1 MNEQLQQAVASLIT
15 ASLAA
20 FDTGVNFL
28 SEQIPD
34 VVQQLLLWK
43 AIESFAHFFFFG
55 ICVLL
60 VVAWWINKQIK
71 FWSTPIPDHYNRT
84 VPRISGDS
92 GPLVMCNLFLIFPIW
107 IGIANVAN
115 WTWIQ
120 IWLAPKVFLIE
131 YSKVLLK

>member
-20 FDTGVNFL
+20 FNTGVNFL

-43 AIESFAHFFFFG
+43 AIESFAYFFFFG

-60 VVAWWINKQIK
+60 AVAWWINKQIK
-71 FWSTPIPDHYNRT
+71 FWSTPIADYYNRT
-84 VPRISGDS
+84 VPRISGDE
-92 GPLVMCNLFLIFPIW
+92 GPIILFNIFLIFPIW

-115 WTWIQ
+115 WTWLK
-120 IWLAPKVFLIE
+120 IWLTPKVFLIE
-131 YSKVLLK
+131 YAKILLK